1 MQSRQLFNNIY
12 EKIWS
17 HSFSYRH
24 EKKNITSEG
33 FLYKSTQ
40 AEQMTSFFHYCQF
53 STCTARSQNCGIR
66 EFRFLCSSSRRRQGM
81 DRNRSPCV
89 QGTRTMES
97 FLECLD
103 TDGLLFGGRVFQK
116 SQNPRFI
123 VYGSLL
129 NIKKPFTSLFFPSK
143 RNLAIFFH
151 HLSRRHKRLFP
162 S

>member
-1 MQSRQLFNNIY
+1 
-12 EKIWS
+12 
-17 HSFSYRH
+17 
-24 EKKNITSEG
+24 
-33 FLYKSTQ
+33 
-40 AEQMTSFFHYCQF
+40 
-53 STCTARSQNCGIR
+53 
-66 EFRFLCSSSRRRQGM
+66 M

-89 QGTRTMES
+89 QETRTMES

-151 HLSRRHKRLFP
+151 HLSRRDKRLFP